1 MLPNGPAAMTSSDY
15 LRHAVDLTPMDRAIV
30 EILQRDGRR
39 AYSQI
44 AADIGVTEKTARRR
58 VQALLEAGSIHI
70 SAVTDPRTLGYG
82 AAALAGI
89 DLDGTRPAGEV
100 AEALT
105 AIDAA
110 DYVVVSAGRF
120 AIFLELFARDM
131 AHLSEILDTDVRATP
146 GVGHVEL
153 FPYLSLYYQQADFGA
168 AREGSDAPG
177 VRAVELEPLDRR
189 IIWELSRDGR
199 APYQAIADALEISE
213 AQVRTRVKRMTEAG
227 AVKVIA
233 IVNPLR
239 YAYGTMAWIGL
250 RAAPGVRLQSLAE
263 ELARL
268 PYCTYVVI
276 CTGSL
281 DVFAEVVCRSQEE
294 MLDLLDAEI
303 RRVPGAEHFEVF
315 LYMDLHYKWLRPLPG
330 ASE

>member
-1 MLPNGPAAMTSSDY
+1 MTSNDY
-15 LRHAVDLTPMDRAIV
+15 LRHAVDLSPVDRAIV

-39 AYSQI
+39 PYSQI
-44 AADIGVTEKTARRR
+44 ATEVGVTEKTARRR

-70 SAVTDPRTLGYG
+70 TALTDPRTLGYG
-82 AAALAGI
+82 AAALVGVA
-89 DLDGTRPAGEV
+89 LDGTRPANEV
-100 AEALT
+100 AESLT

-120 AIFLELFARDM
+120 AIFLEVFCRDM
-131 AHLSEILDTDVRATP
+131 AHLNEVVDGQVRATP
-146 GVGHVEL
+146 GVGQLEL

-168 AREGSDAPG
+168 VAAEGRSDDSG
-177 VRAVELEPLDRR
+177 VRAVDLEPLDRR

-213 AQVRTRVKRMTEAG
+213 AQVRTRMKRMTEAG

-250 RAAPGVRLQSLAE
+250 RAAPGVRLQSVAE

-268 PYCTYVVI
+268 PYVTYVVI

-281 DVFAEVVCRSQEE
+281 DLFAEVVCRSQEE
-294 MLDLLDAEI
+294 MLELLDGEI
-303 RRVPGAEHFEVF
+303 RRLPGAEHFEVF

-330 ASE
+330 VW

>member
-1 MLPNGPAAMTSSDY
+1 MTSNDY
-15 LRHAVDLTPMDRAIV
+15 LRHAVDLSPVDRAIV

-39 AYSQI
+39 PYSQI
-44 AADIGVTEKTARRR
+44 ATEVGVTEKTARRR

-70 SAVTDPRTLGYG
+70 TALTDPRTLGYG
-82 AAALAGI
+82 AAALVGVA
-89 DLDGTRPAGEV
+89 LDGTRPANEV
-100 AEALT
+100 AESLT

-120 AIFLELFARDM
+120 AIFLEVFCRDM
-131 AHLSEILDTDVRATP
+131 AHLSEVVDGQVRATP
-146 GVGHVEL
+146 GVGQLEL

-168 AREGSDAPG
+168 VAAEGGSDASG
-177 VRAVELEPLDRR
+177 VRAVDLEPLDRR

-213 AQVRTRVKRMTEAG
+213 AQVRTRMKRMTEAG

-250 RAAPGVRLQSLAE
+250 RAAPGVRLQSVAE

-268 PYCTYVVI
+268 PYVTYVVI

-281 DVFAEVVCRSQEE
+281 DLFAEVVCRSQEE
-294 MLDLLDAEI
+294 MLVLLDGEI
-303 RRVPGAEHFEVF
+303 RRLPGAEHFEVF

-330 ASE
+330 VW

>member
-1 MLPNGPAAMTSSDY
+1 MTSSDY
-15 LRHAVDLTPMDRAIV
+15 LRHAVDLSPADRAIV

-39 AYSQI
+39 PYSQI
-44 AADIGVTEKTARRR
+44 AAEVGVTEKTARRR
-58 VQALLEAGSIHI
+58 VQALLDSGAIHI
-70 SAVTDPRTLGYG
+70 AAVTDPRTLGYG

-89 DLDGTRPAGEV
+89 DLDGTRPASEV
-100 AEALT
+100 AESLT

-110 DYVVVSAGRF
+110 DYVVVSAGRYS
-120 AIFLELFARDM
+120 IFVELFCRDM
-131 AHLSEILDTDVRATP
+131 AHLNEVVDTQVRATP
-146 GVGHVEL
+146 GVGRVEL
-153 FPYLSLYYQQADFGA
+153 FPYLSLYYQQADFNV
-168 AREGSDAPG
+168 AREGRSDAPG

-199 APYQAIADALEISE
+199 APYQAIADALQISE
-213 AQVRTRVKRMTEAG
+213 AQVRTRVKRMGDAG

-250 RAAPGVRLQSLAE
+250 RATPGVRLQSLAE

-268 PYCTYVVI
+268 PYITYVVI

-303 RRVPGAEHFEVF
+303 RRLPGAEHFEVF

-330 ASE
+330 GPPDGVPGRG